1 MDMKTPETNYLF
13 SPGRYL
19 FIPGLATA
27 IVLTAATSSFAS
39 LHEQAQTSGSRVAQ
53 YCVPDDGTGADA
65 QQIYCSSDG
74 TSIGKRAQ
82 RSSLSLRQRR
92 EPA

>member
-1 MDMKTPETNYLF
+1 MKTPAETNYLF

-39 LHEQAQTSGSRVAQ
+39 VHEQAPTSGSRLAQ
-53 YCVPDDGTGADA
+53 YCVPNDGAGADA
-65 QQIYCSSDG
+65 QRTYCSSDG
-74 TSIGKRAQ
+74 TSTGKRA
-82 RSSLSLRQRR
+82 
-92 EPA
+92 